1 MPVQK
6 IIQNGETYYRWGD
19 TGKMYKTKQEAEA
32 QGRAIYASGYKE
44 PMKKQNK

>member
-6 IIQNGETYYRWGD
+6 ITKNNQTYYRWG
-19 TGKMYKTKQEAEA
+19 TSGKMYKTRQEAET

-44 PMKKQNK
+44 PKDKK